1 MKALI
6 TGGASGIGEA
16 ISKKLSL
23 LGYDVIL
30 VDKNKKKLEKI
41 KDEFNTEIEI
51 ISMDISS
58 KYNCQKLYN
67 KFKDDD
73 IDIIVNCA
81 GIGLYGDF
89 TDIKVDKDLDLIDL
103 NIKALHILTKLFL
116 QNFEEKKKGYILN
129 IGCGTSFTSRP
140 LMTTYAASK
149 SYVLNL
155 TVAISEELKIK
166 KSNVYVGCF
175 CPENVNTKF
184 NEKLGIKAKQT
195 ITAEEAADIA
205 INGMFKKKTV
215 IVTNFKQKLNIYFS
229 KILPRRT
236 VLKANYKKIKQ
247 G

>member
-16 ISKKLSL
+16 ISKKLGL
-23 LGYDVIL
+23 LGYEVIL
-30 VDKNKKKLEKI
+30 VDKNKRKLEKI
-41 KDEFNTEIEI
+41 KDEFETEVEI

-73 IDIIVNCA
+73 IDIIINCA

-89 TDIKVDKDLDLIDL
+89 NDIKVDKDLDLIDL

-116 QNFEEKKKGYILN
+116 KDFKEKDKGYILN
-129 IGCGTSFTSRP
+129 VGCDASFKSLP
-140 LMTTYAASK
+140 LMATYSASK
-149 SYVLNL
+149 AYVLNL
-155 TVAISEELKIK
+155 TVAINEELKK
-166 KSNVYVGCF
+166 ENSNVYIGCF
-175 CPENVNTKF
+175 CPESVDTKF
-184 NEKLGIKAKQT
+184 NEKLKITPKQK
-195 ITAEEAADIA
+195 ITSEEAADIA

-215 IVTNFKQKLNIYFS
+215 IVTNFKQKINIYFS

-236 VLKANYKKIKQ
+236 ILKANYKKIKQ

>member
-16 ISKKLSL
+16 ISKKLNL
-23 LGYDVIL
+23 LGYEIIL
-30 VDKNKKKLEKI
+30 VDKNKRKLEKI

-103 NIKALHILTKLFL
+103 NIKALHTLTKLFL
-116 QNFEEKKKGYILN
+116 KDFKEKNKGYILN
-129 IGCGTSFTSRP
+129 VGCGASFTSVP
-140 LMTTYAASK
+140 LMATYSASK
-149 SYVLNL
+149 AYVLNL
-155 TVAISEELKIK
+155 TVAINEELKK
-166 KSNVYVGCF
+166 ENLNVYIGCF
-175 CPENVNTKF
+175 CPESVDTKF
-184 NEKLGIKAKQT
+184 NEKLKINTKQT
-195 ITAEEAADIA
+195 ITSEEAADIA
-205 INGMFKKKTV
+205 INGMFKKKNI
-215 IVTNFKQKLNIYFS
+215 IVTNFRQKLNIYFS

-236 VLKANYKKIKQ
+236 VLKSNYNNIKQ